1 MNHHKQKM
9 TPKKSFVF
17 SNSQVRPNEALTEIE
32 TISKVW
38 ENTGPMSII
47 TNPIIGMNIS
57 NDLKEEGRDMIW
69 TKRIMSAVNIFAI
82 LICIGLLFNRA
93 SMCVQRYIL

>member
-1 MNHHKQKM
+1 MNHQKRQK
-9 TPKKSFVF
+9 TPKKNFVL
-17 SNSQVRPNEALTEIE
+17 SNSKVHPNEVLTEIE

-57 NDLKEEGRDMIW
+57 NDLKGENRDMIW
-69 TKRIMSAVNIFAI
+69 TKRLMSAVNIFAI
-82 LICIGLLFNRA
+82 LICTGLLFNRA
-93 SMCVQRYIL
+93 SICIQRYIL